1 MSRTKWRLTKGDEQL
16 DHAFASLGHHVSD
29 DCLSAVAVCAYTA
42 RRLPLAVL
50 AETVRAS
57 VVPEEY
63 PATMA
68 RMYEWSPD
76 EAVPEFYDDPS
87 VFEFSRMSGTIS
99 ARGGMIPEH
108 HPLTIKFL
116 PKVPGTFRCTYTF
129 KVRAGMPAKLEVT
142 ATASLREEDWD
153 VVHAD
158 KHIRLIQPGELS

>member
-87 VFEFSRMSGTIS
+87 VFESVHD
-99 ARGGMIPEH
+99 A
-108 HPLTIKFL
+108 
-116 PKVPGTFRCTYTF
+116 
-129 KVRAGMPAKLEVT
+129 MPDLEVPDWGRRGRRT
-142 ATASLREEDWD
+142 EPPNPAPVKRTPPRPFNTASMISTSASISGVEICCPP
-153 VVHAD
+153 
-158 KHIRLIQPGELS
+158 KHSGNVR